1 MGRQSRQ
8 KRERRSAP
16 ESHESK
22 AFREHLQAEETLE
35 DAVARAL
42 AALRKA
48 GVGLRV
54 FDLAALCRLAR
65 PLAVVEVDGERLP
78 VVVPRGDWIT
88 GRDFDMAMFEAGLLQ
103 YVRTRLPGD
112 VIQPEAA
119 PGVVRV
125 DHRMRGRVNSGS

>member
-22 AFREHLQAEETLE
+22 AFREHVQAEEAPG

-42 AALRKA
+42 GALRKA

-65 PLAVVEVDGERLP
+65 PVAVVEVYGERLP
-78 VVVPRGDWIT
+78 VVEPRGSWPT
-88 GRDFDMAMFEAGLLQ
+88 ARSFDTAVFDAGLPPTH
-103 YVRTRLPGD
+103 VC
-112 VIQPEAA
+112 IA
-119 PGVVRV
+119 
-125 DHRMRGRVNSGS
+125 M